1 MVAWKNFD
9 DTFSRLYTIP
19 ANDWQTDGKRWH
31 ISISAQIVVYCFRF
45 ILLTCPPT
53 YRRLSMF
60 SSCWTVSLP
69 GLRSG
74 SKPCLRGAT
83 PSVDCGAFR
92 VRPLALSC
100 CPLTSSSWRCFL
112 IYIHTYLHT
121 SGLLLLGI
129 AHTKPCIKFEVSSSS
144 SCKDTFDRMPKIVGS
159 RDLRHANFQGK
170 LFLRPLGIP
179 DRKLRTKFEGAS
191 SSSFRDI
198 AL

>member
-1 MVAWKNFD
+1 MYMDCGLIEKKIVNIYQQSFTVSIYLSCTSSETKRLLGWKVLNSDGGVKEFRRYLQPFVHN
-9 DTFSRLYTIP
+9 TSEWL
-19 ANDWQTDGKRWH
+19 TDGWKEVTYQYLCTNR
-31 ISISAQIVVYCFRF
+31 C
-45 ILLTCPPT
+45 LLLSLYFTDVSTT

-100 CPLTSSSWRCFL
+100 CPLTSSSWRCIL
-112 IYIHTYLHT
+112 IYIHTYVHT

-144 SCKDTFDRMPKIVGS
+144 SNTV
-159 RDLRHANFQGK
+159 A
-170 LFLRPLGIP
+170 
-179 DRKLRTKFEGAS
+179 
-191 SSSFRDI
+191 
-198 AL
+198 